1 MICTKCGTNLPDNAA
16 FCTTCGTAV
25 TQPVVEQPVMEQPVM
40 EQPVMEQHVIE
51 QPVMGQPMMQ
61 QPPMGQPMMQ
71 QPPMGQPMMQQPP
84 MGQPM
89 MQQPPMGQP
98 MMQQPPMGQP
108 MMQQPPIGQPMMQA
122 PMGQPMMQPMMPPKK
137 SKTPIIILGVSIA
150 ALIAIIVTVV
160 ILLFACDKGGGKNS
174 SNSSAKAV
182 TTALFEALAD
192 KNEKSFN
199 KTIYPVILDMYSSED
214 YSYYDDIKEEF
225 YELLEDYY
233 DDTVKSFSVDKV
245 TIEETEKAD
254 KEDLASANEYLKEMD
269 GYKKMTYGAT
279 IYGTL
284 DVTIKGE
291 SYELEFEMEIVSCD
305 GTYYILDISDID

>member
-25 TQPVVEQPVMEQPVM
+25 TQPVVTQPVVEQPVVEQPVMEQPVM
-40 EQPVMEQHVIE
+40 EQPVMEQPVME

-61 QPPMGQPMMQ
+61 APMGQPMMQ
-71 QPPMGQPMMQQPP
+71 QPPMA
-84 MGQPM
+84 
-89 MQQPPMGQP
+89 
-98 MMQQPPMGQP
+98 
-108 MMQQPPIGQPMMQA
+108 QPMMQA

-182 TTALFEALAD
+182 TTAFFEALAD

-199 KTIYPVILDMYSSED
+199 KTIYPVILDMYSSDD

-254 KEDLASANEYLKEMD
+254 KEDLASANAYLKEMD